1 MFKKSM
7 IKIIDERNKTPA
19 EVYGYPVLE
28 KEIEEAAMT
37 ARSEEFLACLFIL
50 LADNSRYKGLKIELA
65 NDFTMGQS
73 NDPKT
78 VVTAKKLLTDYITP
92 GKSTYVKQEPDDA
105 GVAFSKTYRD
115 KNWKNNASCHGCG
128 LKGHQ
133 LKECNKTP
141 SEQKR
146 RSMP

>member
-50 LADNSRYKGLKIELA
+50 LSDNSRYKGLKIELA
-65 NDFTMGQS
+65 NDFTMGQ
-73 NDPKT
+73 
-78 VVTAKKLLTDYITP
+78 
-92 GKSTYVKQEPDDA
+92 
-105 GVAFSKTYRD
+105 
-115 KNWKNNASCHGCG
+115 
-128 LKGHQ
+128 
-133 LKECNKTP
+133 
-141 SEQKR
+141 
-146 RSMP
+146 